1 MTSAAPSLFP
11 TSIFAPASTPASRV
25 FELSTFV
32 LMVTAVI
39 FVVVSG
45 LLIYVVVR
53 FAARAGDDHDEPP
66 QVYGSTQV
74 ELAWTVIPIL
84 IVLALF
90 MAATRV
96 IADVQISAA
105 PDNALPVTA
114 IGHQFWWEFRY
125 PKTSVVTANELHVP
139 LSDPAHPTPAFLTL
153 LSADTVHSFWVPRL
167 AGKTDLIPNR
177 VNHMWIDP
185 HEPGIY
191 LGQCAQYCGT
201 QHGKMLLR
209 VVVEPREQFERW
221 LAAQGQPART
231 SEAVSDGR
239 RIFESTACVDC
250 HTIAGTPAS
259 GRFGPNLT
267 HLMSR
272 ETIGSGA
279 APNTPENLRRWVQDP
294 ESFKPGS
301 MMPAMGLS
309 SREYDAVASYLET
322 LL

>member
-1 MTSAAPSLFP
+1 MRSAAPSSFP
-11 TSIFAPASTPASRV
+11 TSIFAPTSTPASQV
-25 FELSTFV
+25 FELSVFV
-32 LMVTAVI
+32 MIVTAVI

-53 FAARAGDDHDEPP
+53 FAARTGDDQEPP
-66 QVYGSTQV
+66 QVYGSNQV

-96 IADVQISAA
+96 IDDVQKAA
-105 PDNALPVTA
+105 QPEGALSVTA
-114 IGHQFWWEFRY
+114 VGHQFWWEFRY
-125 PKTSVVTANELHVP
+125 PNGNVVTANELHLPV
-139 LSDPAHPTPAFLTL
+139 SDPAHPTPAFLTL

-177 VNHMWIDP
+177 VNRMWVEP
-185 HEPGIY
+185 HEPGLY

-209 VVVEPREQFERW
+209 VYVEPREEFERW
-221 LAAQGQPART
+221 LAEQSQPART
-231 SEAVSDGR
+231 SETASNGQ

-250 HTIAGTPAS
+250 HTIAGTAAR

-272 ETIGSGA
+272 ETIGAGA
-279 APNTPENLRRWVQDP
+279 APNTPENLRRWIQNPD
-294 ESFKPGS
+294 SFKPGS
-301 MMPAMGLS
+301 RMPAMGLS

-322 LL
+322 LR